1 MHPTDADDWKNQV
14 LEEVLSA
21 VAANP
26 ELRAILIFKGARILA
41 KLLPDAHRQSLDR
54 DDFQRRI
61 GNRTGSRERISSADL
76 IDPRKKRAV
85 DLHPGDAASALA
97 IRSSKRAIPSAF
109 RPFIFQLPAIR

>member
-41 KLLPDAHRQSLDR
+41 KLLPDAHRQSLDLDANCTEEFLATFPER
-54 DDFQRRI
+54 D
-61 GNRTGSRERISSADL
+61 A
-76 IDPRKKRAV
+76 
-85 DLHPGDAASALA
+85 
-97 IRSSKRAIPSAF
+97 
-109 RPFIFQLPAIR
+109 